1 MQPLKTLALALFL
14 ITWLGEMQKKPDFE
28 ETVKHEFKL
37 TGFVNASISPD
48 PINVYFLFTEYS
60 DYVKVTGF
68 FEVNLTFVASTT
80 MSDKVEPC
88 KNFMRRFGLR
98 MEKLGVEEQLAVAQK
113 ELNKRSDEQASLE
126 KKNKQLNEQIKEWE
140 ESIAKAKADL
150 EQNGKDQESKKS
162 EIAKQKTVNEEIEKK
177 LKEYEGY

>member
-1 MQPLKTLALALFL
+1 
-14 ITWLGEMQKKPDFE
+14 
-28 ETVKHEFKL
+28 
-37 TGFVNASISPD
+37 
-48 PINVYFLFTEYS
+48 
-60 DYVKVTGF
+60 
-68 FEVNLTFVASTT
+68 
-80 MSDKVEPC
+80 
-88 KNFMRRFGLR
+88 

>member
-1 MQPLKTLALALFL
+1 
-14 ITWLGEMQKKPDFE
+14 
-28 ETVKHEFKL
+28 
-37 TGFVNASISPD
+37 
-48 PINVYFLFTEYS
+48 
-60 DYVKVTGF
+60 
-68 FEVNLTFVASTT
+68 
-80 MSDKVEPC
+80 
-88 KNFMRRFGLR
+88 MRRFGLR

-140 ESIAKAKADL
+140 ESIAKAKSDL